1 MNKIQRSSILLL
13 LIVSIMVTGTTSSAG
28 NQKDKIPNFSPETFK
43 NVKND
48 SQVLAA
54 YGKMPSFENT
64 EQRQGWLTLL
74 QTVSDGV
81 RDNPNFNLSE
91 YTSPNGP
98 IVGYG
103 CDINGYLFV
112 TVDKDLE
119 KTQMDY
125 IYGMFDQQAKV
136 NGIEEVPLVFNRGE
150 VPHLDLLSEEER
162 SSNNENSTN
171 QQAET
176 NQSKNNEKSNS
187 TSGFSTICGLS
198 GLYLVYRIRH

>member
-1 MNKIQRSSILLL
+1 
-13 LIVSIMVTGTTSSAG
+13 MVIGTTSSAG

-64 EQRQGWLTLL
+64 EQRQDWLNLL
-74 QTVSDGV
+74 QNVSDGV
-81 RDNPNFNLSE
+81 RDNPDFNFSE

-103 CDINGYLFV
+103 YDINGYLFV

-119 KTQMDY
+119 KTRMDH

-136 NGIEEVPLVFNRGE
+136 NGVEEVPLVFNRGE
-150 VPHLDLLSEEER
+150 VPHLDLLSEEE
-162 SSNNENSTN
+162 SSTNYENSTN
-171 QQAET
+171 QQTET
-176 NQSKNNEKSNS
+176 NQSRSKEKSNS
-187 TSGFSTICGLS
+187 TPGFSTIFGLF
-198 GLYLVYRIRH
+198 GLYITYRIRH